1 MGISD
6 YNRTEQSFKSK
17 RSPGKLA
24 GGPQAIRKIKRTA
37 EAAGTKRTIATNA
50 RAVSSSEFWREI
62 TTLRQNSECPPA
74 YRGGGTYGV
83 CYIDIGGNERNY
95 YGDRKADI

>member
-37 EAAGTKRTIATNA
+37 EAAGTNRTIATNA
-50 RAVSSSEFWREI
+50 RAVSASEFWQEI
-62 TTLRQNSECPPA
+62 TTFRQNSECP
-74 YRGGGTYGV
+74 RL
-83 CYIDIGGNERNY
+83 
-95 YGDRKADI
+95 

>member
-6 YNRTEQSFKSK
+6 YNCTEQSFKSK

-37 EAAGTKRTIATNA
+37 EAAGTNRTIATNA
-50 RAVSSSEFWREI
+50 RAVSSSEFWQGI
-62 TTLRQNSECPPA
+62 TTLRQKSEWNPPPIKA
-74 YRGGGTYGV
+74 GDIRRLLYGH
-83 CYIDIGGNERNY
+83 R
-95 YGDRKADI
+95 RKRKELLWR